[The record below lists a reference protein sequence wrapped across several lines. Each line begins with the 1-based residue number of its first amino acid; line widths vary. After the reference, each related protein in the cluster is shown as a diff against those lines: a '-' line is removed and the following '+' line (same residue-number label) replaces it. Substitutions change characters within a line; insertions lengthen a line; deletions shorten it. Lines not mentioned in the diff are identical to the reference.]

1 MRRTRLI
8 SILQM
13 SILLLLLQGEVAPA
27 ATCSAKAPSDI
38 VIAIDVGHVARQ
50 PSGGVCGEDGNCG
63 WGETSARGVPE
74 YDFNLKLATRIHDEL
89 VREGF
94 RSARLMIPAVVRP
107 VRRTLLDRT
116 DRANAMSADI
126 FLSVHHDGVH
136 DKFLQPWT
144 YEGQTRHYFDRSTGF
159 SLHVSPRNPQY
170 DDSLA
175 LARLIADR
183 LMEKGLRF
191 NRIHEPGN
199 PQGAQVPYADA
210 TRGIYR
216 RDLLAVLRLTKMPA
230 VLLEGGVIV
239 NREEELQL
247 ATPAYQSTI
256 AAAVVKSITEF
267 CRPRTA
273 SLVLAAASP
282 AVPTLPAVST
292 TPPVPTYKVF
302 GVASNDVLKIR
313 SGPDAATDIVKAIP
327 FDGRGIRMV
336 GSCSGQWCPV
346 EYLNAKGW
354 VNRRHLASE

>member
-1 MRRTRLI
+1 MRRIRLA

-13 SILLLLLQGEVAPA
+13 SIPLLLLQGEAAPA
-27 ATCSAKAPSDI
+27 ATCSSKAASDI
-38 VIAIDVGHVARQ
+38 VIAIDVGHLARQ
-50 PSGGVCGEDGNCG
+50 PSGGVCGSDGNCG

-94 RSARLMIPAVVRP
+94 RSARLMIPTVMRP
-107 VRRTLLDRT
+107 VRRTLRERT
-116 DRANAMSADI
+116 DRANAMHADI

-136 DKFLQPWT
+136 DKFRQPWT
-144 YEGQTRHYFDRSTGF
+144 YEGQTRYYFDRSSGF

-191 NRIHEPGN
+191 TRIHEPGN
-199 PQGAQVPYADA
+199 PEGARVPYADA

-216 RDLLAVLRLTKMPA
+216 RDQLAVLRLTTMPA

-239 NREEELQL
+239 NREDELQL
-247 ATPAYQSTI
+247 ATPAYQSTF
-256 AAAVVKSITEF
+256 AAAVVKSVAEF

-273 SLVLAAASP
+273 APALAAASP
-282 AVPTLPAVST
+282 SAASLPAVSA
-292 TPPVPTYKVF
+292 TPPVPTYKVV
-302 GVASNDVLKIR
+302 GIASNDVLNIR
-313 SGPDAATDIVKAIP
+313 SGPDAATGIVEAIP
-327 FDGRGIRMV
+327 ANGKGIRMA
-336 GSCSGQWCPV
+336 GGCAGQWCPI
-346 EYLNAKGW
+346 EYLKAKGW
-354 VNRRHLASE
+354 VKRRYLANE